1 MEFQKWLLQKYLD
14 WQAEQGRP
22 RTEVDFAEYLGV
34 KQQSLSAWLRGYY
47 QPKGY
52 AAVMA
57 LVAKYGPEVYTA
69 LGADEPFPPELEES
83 MARLAKALEGMP
95 ERFKELVFRSLEQ
108 AYDEKIWEHPD
119 GTESRYLQIMK
130 EIHERDMAEL
140 RKEIEVIEEVEG
152 KNRPA
157 DSSKTGEKNV

>member
-47 QPKGY
+47 APKGY
-52 AAVMA
+52 LAVKA
-57 LVAKYGPEVYTA
+57 LVAKYGREVYTA
-69 LGADEPFPPELEES
+69 LGAETPLQPELEEA
-83 MARLAKALEGMP
+83 MARLSKVLADLP
-95 ERFKELVFRSLEQ
+95 EQLKEFIFLTFEQ
-108 AYDEKIWEHPD
+108 AIREKFWEHPD
-119 GTESRYLQIMK
+119 GPDVRFLQIMK
-130 EIHERDMAEL
+130 VIVD
-140 RKEIEVIEEVEG
+140 KEKEEEEKEG